1 MNAQNIA
8 LLVARYL
15 LGLAFFVFGLN
26 GFFHFLPMPQPSP
39 QGGAFL
45 GALAAT
51 GYMFPLIK
59 GVEVFS
65 SVLLLANRAVP
76 LALVLLAPILVNIAA
91 YHTFLDFGPG
101 MALFLGALE
110 LVLAYSYRAEF
121 APLFTSKPIAGRVAS
136 ETHSAQRSVAAR

>member
-1 MNAQNIA
+1 MNIQNIA
-8 LLVARYL
+8 VLVTRYL
-15 LGLAFFVFGLN
+15 LGLLFFVFGLN
-26 GFFHFLPMPQPSP
+26 GFFHFLPMPAPSP

-59 GVEVFS
+59 GVEVIS
-65 SVLLLANRAVP
+65 GALLLLNRAVP

-91 YHTFLDFGPG
+91 YHLLLDFGPG

-110 LVLAYSYRAEF
+110 LFLAYTYRAEF
-121 APLFTSKPIAGRVAS
+121 APLFTSKPNAGRSSTEAS
-136 ETHSAQRSVAAR
+136 HAAHPVAAR

>member
-1 MNAQNIA
+1 MNIQSIA
-8 LLVARYL
+8 VLVARYL

-26 GFFHFLPMPQPSP
+26 GFLHFLPMPQPSP

-59 GVEVFS
+59 GVEVGA

-91 YHTFLDFGPG
+91 YHTLLDFAPG

-110 LVLAYSYRAEF
+110 VFLAYVYRAEF
-121 APLFTSKPIAGRVAS
+121 AALFTAKPAFSRAADAPH
-136 ETHSAQRSVAAR
+136 TQQSVAAR